1 MKKFSNYKQEKL
13 STAACA
19 AIKAVNGLTFTHG
32 SIANTIC
39 EYKSNNPIEKVNE
52 NNFFLILITDL
63 ASGSSVDWAYDKA
76 NAKIAFALELRG
88 KDGLGFVLPVN
99 EIRPASLET
108 WAGIKKTL
116 DSI

>member
-1 MKKFSNYKQEKL
+1 MKKFSNYKKEKL

-19 AIKAVNGLTFTHG
+19 AIKAVNGLNFTHG

-39 EYKSNNPIEKVNE
+39 EYKSNNFIEKVNE
-52 NNFFLILITDL
+52 FFFLILIIDL

-76 NAKIAFALELRG
+76 NAKIAFAIELRD
-88 KDGLGFVLPVN
+88 KDHFGFILPPSQ
-99 EIRPASLET
+99 IRPACLET